1 MIFFLLFTIFG
12 HKFKAV
18 LNKGGILSRK
28 TRSKKT
34 AVGNTIQY
42 GDTNMH

>member
-1 MIFFLLFTIFG
+1 MIYLFIFTIFG

-18 LNKGGILSRK
+18 LNKGGIISRK
-28 TRSKKT
+28 TRSKIT